1 MGVCL
6 YVLFSYF
13 VLVFAGLVG
22 CFVVASVGFDERF
35 IVRLIVS
42 SKLGVLSEDVLL
54 LVMPLGDDVRS
65 LNVVRAVEKFIGN
78 YGLKVKL
85 HVLRVDVADFWG
97 SAGKVRGKVEEIF
110 GKHVP
115 EKLIVLLSGGMRALI
130 LETLTGCIATGLKG
144 EIIAYREDLKGYIN
158 FPLETFKIEK
168 PPLEE
173 LNVLAMVRDGLVNLR
188 SIASALGVSKTSAFR
203 IIKRLEEKGLVRVEY
218 RGRASKIVLTDKAK
232 LWL

>member
-1 MGVCL
+1 ML
-6 YVLFSYF
+6 L
-13 VLVFAGLVG
+13 GLVG

-65 LNVVRAVEKFIGN
+65 LNVVRAVEKFIGS

-130 LETLTGCIATGLKG
+130 LETLTGCVATGLKG
-144 EIIAYREDLKGYIN
+144 EIIVYREDLKGYVDL
-158 FPLETFKIEK
+158 PLETFKINK
-168 PPLEE
+168 PSPSELEV
-173 LNVLAMVRDGLVNLR
+173 LNALRKLGGQGNLGAIAR
-188 SIASALGVSKTSAFR
+188 SLHVSKPTVHR
-203 IIKRLEEKGLVRVEY
+203 IVRELEVKGLVRVE
-218 RGRASKIVLTDKAK
+218 RKGRASKVVLAEKAE
-232 LWL
+232 LWV

>member
-1 MGVCL
+1 L
-6 YVLFSYF
+6 
-13 VLVFAGLVG
+13 AG

-65 LNVVRAVEKFIGN
+65 LNVVRAVEKFIGS

-130 LETLTGCIATGLKG
+130 LETLTGCVATGLKG
-144 EIIAYREDLKGYIN
+144 EIIVYREDLKGYIN

>member
-1 MGVCL
+1 
-6 YVLFSYF
+6 
-13 VLVFAGLVG
+13 
-22 CFVVASVGFDERF
+22 
-35 IVRLIVS
+35 
-42 SKLGVLSEDVLL
+42 
-54 LVMPLGDDVRS
+54 
-65 LNVVRAVEKFIGN
+65 
-78 YGLKVKL
+78 
-85 HVLRVDVADFWG
+85 
-97 SAGKVRGKVEEIF
+97 GKVEEIF

>member
-1 MGVCL
+1 M
-6 YVLFSYF
+6 
-13 VLVFAGLVG
+13 AG

-65 LNVVRAVEKFIGN
+65 LNVVRAVEKFIGS

-130 LETLTGCIATGLKG
+130 LETLTGCVATGLKG
-144 EIIAYREDLKGYIN
+144 EIIVYREDLKGYVN